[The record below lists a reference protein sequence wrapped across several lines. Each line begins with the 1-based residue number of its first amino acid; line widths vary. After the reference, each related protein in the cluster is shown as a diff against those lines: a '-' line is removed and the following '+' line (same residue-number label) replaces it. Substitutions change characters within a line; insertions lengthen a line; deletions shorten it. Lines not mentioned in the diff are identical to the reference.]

1 MPVPEAILTVVRE
14 WIVKA
19 DHDLTAAVQILKLGK
34 EAPTETVGFHAQ
46 QCVEKYLK
54 AILVYRSIPF
64 PRTHDLRALMA
75 LVPRRYCPALDDA
88 MQGRLTDYASGPR
101 YPESGPDISLT
112 AARKAVTVAR
122 RVRREV
128 RRKLPKAALPKKQN

>member
-1 MPVPEAILTVVRE
+1 MPASEAVLTVVRE

-34 EAPTETVGFHAQ
+34 ATPTETVCFHAQ

-54 AILVYRSIPF
+54 SVLVYRSIPF
-64 PRTHDLRALMA
+64 TKTHDIRDLMA
-75 LVPRRYCPALDDA
+75 LVPRRYRPALEEV
-88 MQGRLTDYASGPR
+88 MQDRLTRYASATR
-101 YPESGPDISLT
+101 YPEAGLDISLT
-112 AARKAVTVAR
+112 AARQAAALAR

-128 RRKLPKAALPKKQN
+128 RRKLPRSALPKKKK

>member
-1 MPVPEAILTVVRE
+1 MPAAKAVLAVVRE

-19 DHDLTAAVQILKLGK
+19 ENDLIAAAQILKLGK
-34 EAPTETVGFHAQ
+34 AAPLDTVCFHAQ

-64 PRTHDLRALMA
+64 PKSHIIRVLMA
-75 LVPRRYCPALDDA
+75 LVPRRLRPALDEDW
-88 MQGRLTDYASGPR
+88 QDRLTRYAGPTR
-101 YPESGPDISLT
+101 YPGSGVIISLT
-112 AARKAVTVAR
+112 AARKAVALAR

-128 RRKLPKAALPKKQN
+128 RRKLPKAALPKKKK

>member
-1 MPVPEAILTVVRE
+1 MRVPEAVLTVVRE

-19 DHDLTAAVQILKLGK
+19 EHDLIAAVQILKLGK
-34 EAPTETVGFHAQ
+34 AAPTETVCFHAQ

-64 PRTHDLRALMA
+64 AKTHEIRALMA
-75 LVPRRYCPALDDA
+75 LVPRRYRPPLAEA
-88 MQGRLTDYASGPR
+88 MQEQLTDYASTTR

-112 AARKAVTVAR
+112 ATRKAVAAAR

-128 RRKLPKAALPKKQN
+128 RRKLPKAALPKKSK